1 MHHRFT
7 VRIEGNGHRAECGR
21 VNEPRTAFST
31 VNEVLTSEEALAW
44 KFDKFDEQT
53 WINEPPIRAVPFSP
67 CGATVIGL
75 YVTMTVVGA
84 TALGS
89 SLPLAITIT
98 FDQ

>member
-1 MHHRFT
+1 MAVSVSPGLYFLRWTRFL
-7 VRIEGNGHRAECGR
+7 
-21 VNEPRTAFST
+21 PR
-31 VNEVLTSEEALAW
+31 ALAW

-53 WINEPPIRAVPFSP
+53 WINEPPIRAVLYSP

-89 SLPLAITIT
+89 
-98 FDQ
+98 